1 MAHASF
7 ASFALSDITP
17 AAKYADMSRF
27 VRFIGK
33 NSLIWYFLAGGVPLL
48 TGMALTRLG
57 LPYSGHYIQVL
68 AALAVECCITSA
80 ATIAIMKYAP
90 FMLGKSATRHGRK
103 A

>member
-1 MAHASF
+1 MLAN
-7 ASFALSDITP
+7 
-17 AAKYADMSRF
+17 AADWRIQRNKRQ
-27 VRFIGK
+27 
-33 NSLIWYFLAGGVPLL
+33 AGGVPLL